1 VLLVFCSAPP
11 INVTPHN
18 SHLEKEKRNGLSMGI
33 RLGGKGLHTTRSIAQ
48 LFWGVVLNVSSHL
61 YNIVALMA
69 CKLVFS
75 WVV

>member
-1 VLLVFCSAPP
+1 
-11 INVTPHN
+11 
-18 SHLEKEKRNGLSMGI
+18 MGI